1 MVETT
6 KQITDTNKTNNQT
19 DDKKNSSRIW
29 TIRSYL
35 FLLCLIVLSQSMI
48 SSGYIGAIVSS
59 LERYYGFSTSR
70 LGVAFSSYDITGVL
84 AIPLISYFG
93 SQNNRPRIVAFGAC
107 LFAIGN
113 ILFILPY
120 FINGY
125 SKDTSDNSSDEI
137 NNYLCQTN
145 SSNQQIHSHDLC
157 SRTSTSKILS
167 HLTPNLM
174 DNYVSTT
181 THNDQPTWTYYI
193 LILSMII
200 MSIGA
205 SPFYTLGITFLTD
218 HLNKDDQAI
227 CTSILY
233 GMVALGPALGF
244 LMGSALL
251 SQWINIGEKKIPNGI
266 TTNDPR
272 WIGRWWAGFLVSASA
287 LTVFSCLLCT
297 FPSKLSRDTTETTQ
311 EIDRSQSTES
321 VCALGQAA
329 TRRHTLPKLSHP
341 TQCKS
346 LCQFSKI
353 KDIFTSII
361 DLLMNFT
368 YLLIVL
374 INSVESILVV
384 SFTTFMVK
392 YIESVFN
399 LSSSLSSTLTG
410 SIVVP
415 AAVFGT
421 FTGGYLVRRFHMGIL
436 QCIKMILI
444 ACIISWLGLVALLFL
459 KCHSTTVYH
468 GDTSCSKTCHCSP
481 HVYQPICYQEEITY
495 LSPCHAGCSFLNGTD
510 YSNCTCLSNSD
521 AVRMGSCQNVCLTE
535 TFLFLLILF
544 VVTFFQT
551 LMATPQLIIILRSV
565 QHELQ
570 SFGLGLENCIMKI
583 LAQIPAPILFGI
595 IIDDQCLFWSQAS
608 CDRRGSC
615 FIYNG
620 DRLPLTL
627 FGTAIII
634 KGISFTLLIVLLIV
648 TVRRHKLLNNTAAVL
663 SSTNIPLQ
671 EQQDPLMNCPS

>member
-1 MVETT
+1 
-6 KQITDTNKTNNQT
+6 
-19 DDKKNSSRIW
+19 
-29 TIRSYL
+29 
-35 FLLCLIVLSQSMI
+35 
-48 SSGYIGAIVSS
+48 
-59 LERYYGFSTSR
+59 
-70 LGVAFSSYDITGVL
+70 
-84 AIPLISYFG
+84 
-93 SQNNRPRIVAFGAC
+93 
-107 LFAIGN
+107 
-113 ILFILPY
+113 
-120 FINGY
+120 
-125 SKDTSDNSSDEI
+125 
-137 NNYLCQTN
+137 
-145 SSNQQIHSHDLC
+145 
-157 SRTSTSKILS
+157 
-167 HLTPNLM
+167 
-174 DNYVSTT
+174 
-181 THNDQPTWTYYI
+181 
-193 LILSMII
+193 
-200 MSIGA
+200 
-205 SPFYTLGITFLTD
+205 
-218 HLNKDDQAI
+218 
-227 CTSILY
+227 
-233 GMVALGPALGF
+233 MVALGPALGF

-251 SQWINIGEKKIPNGI
+251 SQWINIGHNEIPNGI
-266 TTNDPR
+266 TTDDPR
-272 WIGRWWAGFLVSASA
+272 WIGRWWAGFLVSACS
-287 LTVFSCLLCT
+287 LTILSFFLCT
-297 FPSKLSRDTTETTQ
+297 FPSKLPRDINQIAESV
-311 EIDRSQSTES
+311 DVSQSTNS

-329 TRRHTLPKLSHP
+329 TRRHTLPKLTNP

-346 LCQFSKI
+346 LCQISKI
-353 KDIFTSII
+353 KDIFTSIT

-436 QCIKMILI
+436 QCIKMILM
-444 ACIISWLGLVALLFL
+444 ACLISWFGLIALLFL
-459 KCHSTTVYH
+459 KCQSTTIYQ
-468 GDTSCSKTCHCSP
+468 GDTQCSNSCHCAS
-481 HVYQPICYQEEITY
+481 HIYEPICYQEQITY
-495 LSPCHAGCSFLNGTD
+495 LSPCHAGCTFINGTD
-510 YSNCTCLSNSD
+510 YSNCTCLPKGQN
-521 AVRMGSCQNVCLTE
+521 VRSGSCQNKCFTE

-595 IIDDQCLFWSQAS
+595 IIDNQCLFWSQAT

-634 KGISFTLLIVLLIV
+634 KGISFFLLIILLIV
-648 TVRRHKLLNNTAAVL
+648 TIRRHKTPNNP
-663 SSTNIPLQ
+663 SSSHPFPPPSTLQFQ
-671 EQQDPLMNCPS
+671 EQENLLIISTS

>member
-1 MVETT
+1 
-6 KQITDTNKTNNQT
+6 
-19 DDKKNSSRIW
+19 
-29 TIRSYL
+29 
-35 FLLCLIVLSQSMI
+35 
-48 SSGYIGAIVSS
+48 
-59 LERYYGFSTSR
+59 
-70 LGVAFSSYDITGVL
+70 
-84 AIPLISYFG
+84 
-93 SQNNRPRIVAFGAC
+93 
-107 LFAIGN
+107 
-113 ILFILPY
+113 
-120 FINGY
+120 
-125 SKDTSDNSSDEI
+125 
-137 NNYLCQTN
+137 
-145 SSNQQIHSHDLC
+145 
-157 SRTSTSKILS
+157 
-167 HLTPNLM
+167 
-174 DNYVSTT
+174 
-181 THNDQPTWTYYI
+181 
-193 LILSMII
+193 
-200 MSIGA
+200 
-205 SPFYTLGITFLTD
+205 
-218 HLNKDDQAI
+218 
-227 CTSILY
+227 
-233 GMVALGPALGF
+233 MVALGPALGF

-251 SQWINIGEKKIPNGI
+251 SQWINIGHNEIPNGI
-266 TTNDPR
+266 TTDDPR
-272 WIGRWWAGFLVSASA
+272 WIGRWWAGFLVSACS
-287 LTVFSCLLCT
+287 LTILSFFLCT
-297 FPSKLSRDTTETTQ
+297 FPSKLPRDINQIAESV
-311 EIDRSQSTES
+311 DVSQSTNS

-329 TRRHTLPKLSHP
+329 TRRHTLPKLTNP

-346 LCQFSKI
+346 LCQISKI
-353 KDIFTSII
+353 KDIFTSIT

-436 QCIKMILI
+436 QCIKMILM
-444 ACIISWLGLVALLFL
+444 ACLISWFGLIALLFL
-459 KCHSTTVYH
+459 KCQSTTIYQ
-468 GDTSCSKTCHCSP
+468 GDTQCSNSCHCAS
-481 HVYQPICYQEEITY
+481 HIYEPICYQEQITY
-495 LSPCHAGCSFLNGTD
+495 LSPCHAGCTFINGTD
-510 YSNCTCLSNSD
+510 YSNCTCLPKGQN
-521 AVRMGSCQNVCLTE
+521 VRSGSCQNKCFTE

-595 IIDDQCLFWSQAS
+595 IIDNQCLFWSQAT

-634 KGISFTLLIVLLIV
+634 KGISFFLLIILLIV
-648 TVRRHKLLNNTAAVL
+648 TIRRHKTPNNP
-663 SSTNIPLQ
+663 SSSSSHPFPPPSTLQFQ
-671 EQQDPLMNCPS
+671 EQENLLIISTS